1 MSENNSELPLV
12 RSDPSVQKCESKL
25 CCKATAALNTEVEK
39 ELAAEDKPL
48 KEILDADEDTNTT
61 GE

>member
-1 MSENNSELPLV
+1 MSENNSELPLA
-12 RSDPSVQKCESKL
+12 QKCESKL

-61 GE
+61 EE